1 MRAGLDP
8 VGLEP
13 DFPGLVVE
21 TLFSADGPPGVWEA
35 AAFASYNSFTYAVLN
50 VDGPL
55 LTVRV
60 VGDPATSEAALRTPA
75 GLAAYL
81 AAEPRP
87 LFGFQV
93 RAR

>member
-1 MRAGLDP
+1 

-13 DFPGLVVE
+13 DFPGLVAE
-21 TLFSADGPPGVWEA
+21 SIFSADGPAGVWEA
-35 AAFASYNSFTYAVLN
+35 AAFASYDSFTYAVLHI
-50 VDGPL
+50 DGPL

-60 VGDPATSEAALRTPA
+60 VGEPATSEAALRTSA
-75 GLAAYL
+75 GLEAYL
-81 AAEPRP
+81 TAEPRT